1 MSLYHISLVIWLATV
16 ATQLGVAMII
26 VRKRFYRECPFFAT
40 YTAVH
45 VVRSA
50 VLLALH
56 FSGWDTEYFYFFWA
70 MEPITE
76 ALAFGV
82 IYELFSNLLKPFAG
96 ILQISRLLWKWCL
109 AILFL
114 LAVGYSAYAN
124 AQGKMPYIAGMLA
137 FEQGV
142 HIVQAGLVIF
152 LFLFSSALAITWRHY
167 AFGIALGFGINASV
181 DLAVSATLAFHGP
194 SASDVYV
201 ILRPLTYLFTT
212 ALWFTYLVSP
222 VPRRKSAHLPE
233 NSNLERW
240 NEAVLSVM
248 HR

>member
-1 MSLYHISLVIWLATV
+1 MSLYNIAITIWLATV
-16 ATQLGVAMII
+16 AAQICVAVILM
-26 VRKRFYRECPFFAT
+26 RKRLYRECPMFAA

-45 VVRSA
+45 LARA
-50 VLLALH
+50 GVLLALH
-56 FSGWDTEYFYFFWA
+56 FSGRSNEYFYVFWA

-82 IYELFSNLLKPFAG
+82 IYELFSNLLKPYEG
-96 ILQISRLLWKWCL
+96 ILEVSRLLWNWCL

-124 AQGKMPYIAGMLA
+124 AEGKMPYIAGMLA

-142 HIVQAGLVIF
+142 HIVQAGLIIF
-152 LFLFSSALAITWRHY
+152 LFLFSSALAITWRDQ

-181 DLAVSATLAFHGP
+181 DLAVSATLVFRGP
-194 SASDVYV
+194 TAGDIYV
-201 ILRPLTYLFTT
+201 ILRPLSYLCTTILWTAYLISASPVRRT
-212 ALWFTYLVSP
+212 AL
-222 VPRRKSAHLPE
+222 LPADT
-233 NSNLERW
+233 NLERW
-240 NEAVLSVM
+240 NKAVLRVI